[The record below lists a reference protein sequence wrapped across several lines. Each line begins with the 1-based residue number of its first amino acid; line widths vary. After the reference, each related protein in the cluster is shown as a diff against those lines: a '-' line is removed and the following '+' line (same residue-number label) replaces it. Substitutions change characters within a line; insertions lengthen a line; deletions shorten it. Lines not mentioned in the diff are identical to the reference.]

1 MAKDKTEAA
10 TTETAAATGAG
21 GRAVTLTV
29 DGKEVRRVDYIR
41 DLWASGKFSRG
52 EIRKKLKEEHNH
64 EVPYQI
70 IFQATK
76 GKEGGP
82 APKVEETP
90 AAA

>member
-1 MAKDKTEAA
+1 MAKDKGAEVGAQTEAS
-10 TTETAAATGAG
+10 TSGAG
-21 GRAVTLTV
+21 GRAITLTV

-41 DLWASGKFSRG
+41 DLWASGKLTRG

-82 APKVEETP
+82 APKAEEP